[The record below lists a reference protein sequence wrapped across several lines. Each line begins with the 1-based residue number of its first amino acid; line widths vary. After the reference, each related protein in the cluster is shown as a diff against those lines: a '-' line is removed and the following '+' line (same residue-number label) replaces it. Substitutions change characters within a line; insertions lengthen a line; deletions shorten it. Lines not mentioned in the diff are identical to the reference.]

1 MLALKIFSI
10 VGIFQQ
16 LRNQEEGWVGACGQ
30 VQQINIGPRAPNPDG
45 GMRDLPFSRLAP
57 KLENICLFM
66 QSCCTLE
73 ITAVFLQRFLWILD
87 NEGQVEKEEDEEAEE
102 EEEEDE
108 GKVVECETMLCT
120 HKF

>member
-1 MLALKIFSI
+1 
-10 VGIFQQ
+10 
-16 LRNQEEGWVGACGQ
+16 
-30 VQQINIGPRAPNPDG
+30 
-45 GMRDLPFSRLAP
+45 MRDLPFSRLAP

-73 ITAVFLQRFLWILD
+73 ITAVFLQRFLWTLD

-108 GKVVECETMLCT
+108 VEVQVRLETSSGPGQCETAE
-120 HKF
+120 

>member
-1 MLALKIFSI
+1 
-10 VGIFQQ
+10 
-16 LRNQEEGWVGACGQ
+16 
-30 VQQINIGPRAPNPDG
+30 
-45 GMRDLPFSRLAP
+45 
-57 KLENICLFM
+57 M

-73 ITAVFLQRFLWILD
+73 ITAVFLQRFLWTLD

-120 HKF
+120 HKFLNDA